1 VTLGDPRIHV
11 DSCTSTQELLEATMP
26 EGAVAVADYQTAG
39 RGRLGRSW
47 EAPPGDALLV
57 SVLLKPP
64 ADRPLPQLA
73 LVAGVA
79 VADALERLTGLAV
92 QIKWP
97 NDVMLRRTKVAGI
110 LAEARDGAV
119 MVGIGI
125 NLNQARNRL
134 PDRRAGSLRT
144 ATGVQWDRDRVLDAV
159 LDDLGRRYDQWRAG
173 GLDAVYEGLGAR
185 DFLRGRQVTVDGA
198 SGVAELIDR
207 EGRLHVAV
215 GSGESV
221 VVESGEVVYE
231 R

>member
-1 VTLGDPRIHV
+1 VTLGEQRIHV
-11 DSCTSTQELLEATMP
+11 DSCASTQELLDPTMV
-26 EGAVAVADYQTAG
+26 EGTVAIADFQTSG

-47 EAPPGDALLV
+47 EAPPGEALLA

-64 ADRPLPQLA
+64 VDRPLPQLA

-119 MVGIGI
+119 ALGIGV
-125 NLNQARNRL
+125 NLNQTRDRL
-134 PDRRAGSLRT
+134 PERAGSLRT
-144 ATGVQWDRDRVLDAV
+144 ETGLEWDRGEVLEAV
-159 LDDLGRRYDQWRAG
+159 LADLGLRYDQWRAG

-185 DFLRGRQVTVDGA
+185 DFLRGRQVSVEGT

-207 EGRLHVAV
+207 DGRLRIAV
-215 GSGESV
+215 GHGESV
-221 VVESGEVVYE
+221 TVESGEVAYE